1 MGGGGAVPRALHLA
15 DARRVVRSCA
25 GRGLLVN
32 WCPVKLHP
40 SDIIYLD
47 NNGTTAVDP
56 VVVAEMMPY
65 LTDFYGNPSSAYAF
79 GSQVKEAIE
88 TARERVANLLGCA
101 ATEIIFTSCGTES
114 NNAAIHSALMIDPDR
129 QHIVTSAVEH
139 SAIIKHGEALARR
152 GVEVTWLPVDSD
164 GHIDLTQLENAV
176 REDTAIVSLMWANN
190 ETGVLFPIE
199 EAAAIARVKGALFHT
214 DAVQAVGK
222 IPIRLAD
229 SKINFLSVSGH
240 KLHCPKGVGVLYANR
255 KSRFN
260 SYLLGGSQENG
271 KRAGTEN
278 VPYIVALGKAAE
290 LAGTAM
296 KTENTEVKELR
307 DHFETTLLS
316 ALDGIEVNGD
326 RVNRLPNTSNLA
338 IRGVESEALLILL
351 DQRGICC
358 SGGSACTTGSLT
370 PSHVLMAMGF
380 SQERARSSI
389 RFSFSRYNSKAEV
402 DRALE
407 IIISIVRKLRGMNAM
422 AVA

>member
-1 MGGGGAVPRALHLA
+1 MSIH
-15 DARRVVRSCA
+15 S
-25 GRGLLVN
+25 
-32 WCPVKLHP
+32 

-56 VVVAEMMPY
+56 AVIAEMMPY
-65 LTDFYGNPSSAYAF
+65 LTDFYGNPSSAYGF
-79 GSQVKEAIE
+79 GSQVKEAVEI
-88 TARERVANLLGCA
+88 ARAQVAALLGCMPG
-101 ATEIIFTSCGTES
+101 EIIFTSCGTES
-114 NNAAIHSALMIDPDR
+114 SNAAIQSALAIDPDR
-129 QHIVTSAVEH
+129 QHIVTSTVEH

-152 GVEVTWLPVDSD
+152 GVEVTWLPVDEF
-164 GHIDLTQLENAV
+164 GQIDLADLENAV

-199 EAAAIARVKGALFHT
+199 KAAEIARAKGALFHT

-222 IPIRLAD
+222 IPINLAN

-260 SYLLGGSQENG
+260 SFLMGGGQENG

-290 LAGTAM
+290 LAGAAM
-296 KTENTEVKELR
+296 VEENVEVKALR
-307 DHFETTLLS
+307 DHFENTLLT

-326 RVNRLPNTSNLA
+326 RENRLPNTSNVA
-338 IRGVESEALLILL
+338 ISGIESEALLILL
-351 DQRGICC
+351 DQKNICC
-358 SGGSACTTGSLT
+358 SGGSACTTGSLS
-370 PSHVLMAMGF
+370 PSHVLTAMGF
-380 SQERARSSI
+380 STERARSSI
-389 RFSFSRYNSKAEV
+389 RFSFSRYNTKEEV

-407 IIISIVRKLRGMNAM
+407 IIIATVRKLRSLKEL
-422 AVA
+422 AVAQS

>member
-1 MGGGGAVPRALHLA
+1 M
-15 DARRVVRSCA
+15 S
-25 GRGLLVN
+25 
-32 WCPVKLHP
+32 LHP

-56 VVVAEMMPY
+56 AVVSEMMPY
-65 LTDFYGNPSSAYAF
+65 LTDFYGNPSSAYSF
-79 GSQVKEAIE
+79 GTQVKEAIE
-88 TARERVANLLGCA
+88 VARVRVATLLGCA
-101 ATEIIFTSCGTES
+101 PAEIIFTSCGTES
-114 NNAAIHSALMIDPDR
+114 NNAAIQSALLIDPDR
-129 QHIVTSAVEH
+129 QHVVTSTVEH

-152 GVEVTWLPVDSD
+152 GVEVTWLPVDSR
-164 GHIDLTQLENAV
+164 GQIDLDDLRNVV
-176 REDTAIVSLMWANN
+176 RDDTAIVSLMWANN

-199 EAAAIARVKGALFHT
+199 EASAIAREKGALFHT

-260 SYLLGGSQENG
+260 SFLIGGGQENG

-290 LAGTAM
+290 LAGAAM
-296 KTENTEVKELR
+296 EEENIEVKALR
-307 DHFETTLLS
+307 DHFENTLLDF
-316 ALDGIEVNGD
+316 LDGIEVNGD
-326 RVNRLPNTSNLA
+326 RENRLPNTSNIA
-338 IRGVESEALLILL
+338 ISGIESEALLILL

-358 SGGSACTTGSLT
+358 SGGSACTTGQLT

-380 SQERARSSI
+380 SVDRARSSV
-389 RFSFSRYNSKAEV
+389 RFSFSRYNTRSEV
-402 DRALE
+402 DHALE
-407 IIISIVRKLRGMNAM
+407 IIIATIQKLRSLAPLP
-422 AVA
+422 A

>member
-1 MGGGGAVPRALHLA
+1 MSIH
-15 DARRVVRSCA
+15 S
-25 GRGLLVN
+25 
-32 WCPVKLHP
+32 

-56 VVVAEMMPY
+56 AVIAEMMPY
-65 LTDFYGNPSSAYAF
+65 LTDFYGNPSSAYGF
-79 GSQVKEAIE
+79 GSQVKEAVEI
-88 TARERVANLLGCA
+88 ARAQVAALLGCIPG
-101 ATEIIFTSCGTES
+101 EIIFTSCGTES
-114 NNAAIHSALMIDPDR
+114 SNAAIQSALAIDPDR
-129 QHIVTSAVEH
+129 QHIVTSTVEH

-152 GVEVTWLPVDSD
+152 GIEVTWLPVDEF
-164 GHIDLTQLENAV
+164 GQIDLADLENAV

-199 EAAAIARVKGALFHT
+199 KAAEIARAKGALFHT

-222 IPIRLAD
+222 IPINLAN

-260 SYLLGGSQENG
+260 SFLMGGGQENG

-290 LAGTAM
+290 LAGAAM
-296 KTENTEVKELR
+296 VEENVEVKALR
-307 DHFETTLLS
+307 DHFENTLLT

-326 RVNRLPNTSNLA
+326 RENRLPNTSNVA
-338 IRGVESEALLILL
+338 ISGIESEALLILL
-351 DQRGICC
+351 DQKNICC
-358 SGGSACTTGSLT
+358 SGGSACTTGSLS
-370 PSHVLMAMGF
+370 PSHVLTAMGF
-380 SQERARSSI
+380 STERARSSI
-389 RFSFSRYNSKAEV
+389 RFSFSRYNTKEEV

-407 IIISIVRKLRGMNAM
+407 IIIATVRKLRSLKEL
-422 AVA
+422 AVAQS

>member
-1 MGGGGAVPRALHLA
+1 MSIH
-15 DARRVVRSCA
+15 S
-25 GRGLLVN
+25 
-32 WCPVKLHP
+32 

-56 VVVAEMMPY
+56 AVIAEMMPY
-65 LTDFYGNPSSAYAF
+65 LTDFYGNPSSAYGF
-79 GSQVKEAIE
+79 GSQVKEAVEI
-88 TARERVANLLGCA
+88 ARAQVAALLGCMPG
-101 ATEIIFTSCGTES
+101 EIIFTSCGTES
-114 NNAAIHSALMIDPDR
+114 SNAAIQSALAIDPDR
-129 QHIVTSAVEH
+129 QHIVTSTVEH

-152 GVEVTWLPVDSD
+152 GIEVTWLPVDEF
-164 GHIDLTQLENAV
+164 GQIDLADLENAV

-199 EAAAIARVKGALFHT
+199 KAAEIARAKGALFHT

-222 IPIRLAD
+222 IPINLAN

-260 SYLLGGSQENG
+260 SFLMGGGQENG

-290 LAGTAM
+290 LAGAAM
-296 KTENTEVKELR
+296 VEENVEVKALR
-307 DHFETTLLS
+307 DHFENTLLT

-326 RVNRLPNTSNLA
+326 RENRLPNTSNVA
-338 IRGVESEALLILL
+338 ISGIESEALLILL
-351 DQRGICC
+351 DQKNICC
-358 SGGSACTTGSLT
+358 SGGSACTTGSLS
-370 PSHVLMAMGF
+370 PSHVLTAMGF
-380 SQERARSSI
+380 STERARSSI
-389 RFSFSRYNSKAEV
+389 RFSFSRYNTKEEV

-407 IIISIVRKLRGMNAM
+407 IIIATVRKLRSLKEL
-422 AVA
+422 AVAQS

>member
-1 MGGGGAVPRALHLA
+1 MSIH
-15 DARRVVRSCA
+15 S
-25 GRGLLVN
+25 
-32 WCPVKLHP
+32 

-56 VVVAEMMPY
+56 AVIAEMMPY
-65 LTDFYGNPSSAYAF
+65 LTDFYGNPSSAYGF
-79 GSQVKEAIE
+79 GSQVKEAVEI
-88 TARERVANLLGCA
+88 ARAQVAALLGCMPG
-101 ATEIIFTSCGTES
+101 EIIFTSCGTES
-114 NNAAIHSALMIDPDR
+114 SNAAIQSALAIDPDR
-129 QHIVTSAVEH
+129 QHIVTSTVEH

-152 GVEVTWLPVDSD
+152 GIEVTWLPVDEF
-164 GHIDLTQLENAV
+164 GQIDLADLENAV

-199 EAAAIARVKGALFHT
+199 KAAEIARAKGALFHT

-222 IPIRLAD
+222 IPINLAN

-260 SYLLGGSQENG
+260 SFLMGGGQENG

-290 LAGTAM
+290 LSGAAM
-296 KTENTEVKELR
+296 VEENVEVKALR
-307 DHFETTLLS
+307 DHFENTLLT

-326 RVNRLPNTSNLA
+326 RENRLPNTSNVA
-338 IRGVESEALLILL
+338 ISGIESEALLILL
-351 DQRGICC
+351 DQKNICC
-358 SGGSACTTGSLT
+358 SGGSACTTGSLS
-370 PSHVLMAMGF
+370 PSHVLTAMGF
-380 SQERARSSI
+380 STERARSSI
-389 RFSFSRYNSKAEV
+389 RFSFSRYNTKEEV

-407 IIISIVRKLRGMNAM
+407 IIIATVRKLRSLKEL
-422 AVA
+422 AVAQS